1 MCGVF
6 GYIGERDAV
15 QMCLSGLEQLEYR
28 GYDSTGIAGVSQGRI
43 EFCKKA
49 GKLSELRQALP
60 PFPSLSLAIAHTR
73 WATHGK
79 VTDQNAHPHFDANTS
94 IAVIHNGIIEN
105 YDPLRKELQKE
116 GIEFASETD
125 TEVVAHLI
133 AKYYQGDLAHALHL
147 VIPRLKGIF
156 ALIVIHK
163 NHPDEITAAAKDCPL
178 SIAIDQKKSESI
190 LSSDPNTLVG
200 AAYNVLF
207 LRDGEIA
214 RVRKGVVEVYG
225 DQFQKIK
232 KKNARIEGALKGPS
246 KEGFDHYMLKEIF
259 EQPLTAQKAIFGRFF
274 DQGIAFDELRMQQKI
289 FAQVSKIWFVGSG
302 TSANA
307 GSIGALLLEDLAEFP
322 AMCCIAS
329 EARYR
334 KSLMTKD
341 TLVVAISQS
350 GETAD
355 TLSALRAV
363 KQYGCPTLAICNA
376 INSTLAREA
385 DGTIFLQAG
394 PELSV
399 CSTKA
404 FTSQIAILA
413 LFAMFMGQMKKTA
426 PKEKSAAFYEELKKV
441 PAQIEKVLDSAAE
454 IQKMAIK
461 YACYNNLFY
470 MGRRYMFPTC
480 LEAALKLKE
489 ISYVNA
495 NGYPAGELKHGP
507 LALLDDKFPVVG
519 FLGSRLTEEKM
530 ISNLMEV
537 KARGAPVLAIAPE
550 SLKTGTVRAIADDV
564 IWVPDAIDE
573 LAPFPSTIA
582 GQLFAYYF
590 AKERGCDIDQPRNLA
605 KSVTVE

>member
-6 GYIGERDAV
+6 GYIGERDPI

-28 GYDSTGIAGVSQGRI
+28 GYDSTGIAGISQGRI

-49 GKLSELRQALP
+49 GKLSALKEALP
-60 PFPSLSLAIAHTR
+60 PFPKVTLAIAHTR

-79 VTDQNAHPHFDANTS
+79 VTDQNAHPHFDADAK

-105 YDPLRKELQKE
+105 YDDLKKELERE
-116 GIEFASETD
+116 GVEFISETD

-133 AKYYQGDLAHALHL
+133 AKHYEGDLTYALHSIL
-147 VIPRLKGIF
+147 PKLKGIF
-156 ALIVIHK
+156 ALIAIHK
-163 NHPDEITAAAKDCPL
+163 NHPEEIAAAAHDCPL
-178 SIAIDQKKSESI
+178 SIAVDRKKSETI
-190 LSSDPNTLVG
+190 LSSDPNTLIG
-200 AAYNVLF
+200 AAYDVVF
-207 LRDGEIA
+207 LRDSESA
-214 RVRKGVVEVYG
+214 RIRKGSVEIYG
-225 DQFQKIK
+225 DRFQKIK
-232 KKNARIEGALKGPS
+232 KKNLRIEGALKGPS
-246 KEGFDHYMLKEIF
+246 KEGFEHYMLKEIF
-259 EQPLTAQKAIFGRFF
+259 EQPLTAQKTIFGRFEK
-274 DQGIAFDELRMQQKI
+274 GIAFDELRMPEQN
-289 FAQVSKIWFVGSG
+289 FSQVSKIWFIGCG
-302 TSANA
+302 TSAHA
-307 GSIGALLLEDLAEFP
+307 GSIGALFLEDLALFP

-329 EARYR
+329 EARFR

-355 TLSALRAV
+355 TLFALRAV
-363 KQYGCPTLAICNA
+363 KKHGCPTLAICNA
-376 INSTLAREA
+376 MNSTLAREA

-413 LFAMFMGQMKKTA
+413 LFAIFMGQVKKTMSNNA
-426 PKEKSAAFYEELKKV
+426 SAAFYNALKTV
-441 PAQIEKVLDSAAE
+441 PAQIEKVLDSAPL
-454 IQKMAIK
+454 IQKMAKK
-461 YACYNNLFY
+461 YVRYNNFFY

-507 LALLDDKFPVVG
+507 IALLDANFPVIS
-519 FLGSRLTEEKM
+519 FCANRMTEEKI

-550 SLKTGTVRAIADDV
+550 KLHHLRTIADDI
-564 IWVPDAIDE
+564 IWVPDMIDE
-573 LAPFPSTIA
+573 LAPFPSSVA

>member
-6 GYIGERDAV
+6 GYIGERDPIQV
-15 QMCLSGLEQLEYR
+15 CLSGLEQLEYR
-28 GYDSTGIAGVSQGRI
+28 GYDSTGIAGISEGRI

-49 GKLSELRQALP
+49 GKLSNLKQVLP
-60 PFPSLSLAIAHTR
+60 PLPALSLAIAHTR

-79 VTDQNAHPHFDANTS
+79 VNDQNAHPHFDSKSS
-94 IAVIHNGIIEN
+94 IALIHNGIIEN
-105 YDPLRKELQKE
+105 YETLRKELQDD
-116 GIEFASETD
+116 GIEFQSETD
-125 TEVVAHLI
+125 TEVVAHLLS
-133 AKYYQGDLAHALHL
+133 KYYRGDLAEALHSIL
-147 VIPRLKGIF
+147 LKLKGIF
-156 ALIVIHK
+156 ALIAIHK
-163 NHPDEITAAAKDCPL
+163 NHPDEIVATARDCPL
-178 SIAIDQKKSESI
+178 SVAVDRKKSETI

-200 AAYNVLF
+200 SAYNVIF
-207 LRDGEIA
+207 LRDSEIA
-214 RVRKGVVEVYG
+214 RVRKGIVEIY
-225 DQFQKIK
+225 DAQFQKIK
-232 KKNARIEGALKGPS
+232 KKSARIEGALSGPS
-246 KEGFDHYMLKEIF
+246 KEGFEHYMLKEIF
-259 EQPLTAQKAIFGRFF
+259 EQPLTAQKAIFGRFE
-274 DQGIAFDELRMQQKI
+274 QGVFFDELRLPQKA
-289 FAQVSKIWFVGSG
+289 FSQVSKIWFIGCG

-307 GSIGALLLEDLAEFP
+307 GSIGSLFLEDLAQFP
-322 AMCCIAS
+322 ATCDIAS

-363 KQYGCPTLAICNA
+363 KQCGCTTLAICNVM
-376 INSTLAREA
+376 NSTLAREA

-404 FTSQIAILA
+404 FTSQVAILA
-413 LFAMFMGQMKKTA
+413 LFAMFMGQMKKSTS
-426 PKEKSAAFYEELKKV
+426 KDESAAFYEALKNV
-441 PAQIEKVLDSAAE
+441 PAHIEKVLDSAGE
-454 IQKMAIK
+454 IQKMAKK
-461 YACYNNLFY
+461 YANFNDLFY

-480 LEAALKLKE
+480 QEAALKLKE

-507 LALLDDKFPVVG
+507 LALLDDKFPVIA
-519 FLGSRLTEEKM
+519 FLANQLTEEKI

-550 SLKTGTVRAIADDV
+550 RLKNVSSIADDV
-564 IWVPDAIDE
+564 IWVPDSIDQ
-573 LAPFPSTIA
+573 LAPFSSTIA

-590 AKERGCDIDQPRNLA
+590 AKERGSNIDQPRNLA

>member
-6 GYIGERDAV
+6 GYIGERDPL

-28 GYDSTGIAGVSQGRI
+28 GYDSTGIAGISQGRI

-49 GKLSELRQALP
+49 GKLSNLKRALP
-60 PFPSLSLAIAHTR
+60 SLPSFSLAIAHTR

-79 VTDQNAHPHFDANTS
+79 VNDQNAHPHFNSDAS

-105 YDPLRKELQKE
+105 FARLREDLQKK
-116 GIEFASETD
+116 GIKFSSETD

-133 AKYYQGDLAHALHL
+133 SEHYAGDLAKALHAA
-147 VIPRLKGIF
+147 IPKLKGIF
-156 ALIVIHK
+156 ALVAIHK
-163 NHPDEITAAAKDCPL
+163 NHPGEIAAAARDCPL
-178 SIAIDQKKSESI
+178 SVALDGKKTEAIVT
-190 LSSDPNTLVG
+190 SDPNTLVG
-200 AAYNVLF
+200 AEYQVVF
-207 LRDGEIA
+207 LQGGETA
-214 RVRKGVVEVYG
+214 RVRQGFVEIYG
-225 DQFQKIK
+225 SRFQKIERHPS
-232 KKNARIEGALKGPS
+232 RIEGALKSPS
-246 KEGFDHYMLKEIF
+246 KEGFEHYMLKEIF
-259 EQPLTAQKAIFGRFF
+259 EQPATLQKAIFGRFEK
-274 DQGIAFDELRMQQKI
+274 GIAFDELVGMEKI
-289 FAQVSKIWFVGSG
+289 FSRISKIWFVGCG
-302 TSANA
+302 TSAHA
-307 GSIGALLLEDLAEFP
+307 GLIGTLFLEDLALFP
-322 AMCCIAS
+322 AISCIAS
-329 EARYR
+329 EARFR

-341 TLVVAISQS
+341 TLVIALSQS

-355 TLSALRAV
+355 TLAALRSV
-363 KQYGCPTLAICNA
+363 KERGCPTLAICNA
-376 INSTLAREA
+376 VNSTLSREA

-413 LFAMFMGQMKKTA
+413 LFATFMGQVKKTMS
-426 PKEKSAAFYEELKKV
+426 KEEGAAFYEGIKKI
-441 PAQIEKVLDSAAE
+441 PGQIQKVLDGSAE
-454 IQKMAIK
+454 IQKMAKK
-461 YACYNNLFY
+461 YAGMNNLFY

-507 LALLDDKFPVVG
+507 IALLDANFPVVA
-519 FLGSRLTEEKM
+519 FCANRTTEEK
-530 ISNLMEV
+530 IVSNLMEV
-537 KARGAPVLAIAPE
+537 KARGAPVLAVAPLTLQ
-550 SLKTGTVRAIADDV
+550 SIRAIADDI
-564 IWVPDAIDE
+564 IWVPDASDP
-573 LAPFPSTIA
+573 LSPFLSSVA